1 MLASVLS
8 ITRSRHTQLQQ
19 ARSQHSTMV
28 TRAVSTLAQRPLRHR
43 TQRRRKI
50 QICPRQQQATQQP
63 QQTSCQCVASL
74 PR

>member
-8 ITRSRHTQLQQ
+8 IIRHRRAQPQQ

-50 QICPRQQQATQQP
+50 QICPRQQPQQL